1 MTSNISSHTLHLKID
16 ERNHVEKPHLDQLD
30 RPGWGITAI
39 MQDLLTGR
47 KRVTVLLNDTGV
59 ISA

>member
-1 MTSNISSHTLHLKID
+1 MTSNFSAHTSHLRID
-16 ERNHVEKPHLDQLD
+16 ERNHVEKPLLNQLD

-47 KRVTVLLNDTGV
+47 KRVTDLLNDTEV
-59 ISA
+59 ASL

>member
-1 MTSNISSHTLHLKID
+1 VTSNISSHTSHLKID

-47 KRVTVLLNDTGV
+47 KRVTDLLNDKEV
-59 ISA
+59 ASL